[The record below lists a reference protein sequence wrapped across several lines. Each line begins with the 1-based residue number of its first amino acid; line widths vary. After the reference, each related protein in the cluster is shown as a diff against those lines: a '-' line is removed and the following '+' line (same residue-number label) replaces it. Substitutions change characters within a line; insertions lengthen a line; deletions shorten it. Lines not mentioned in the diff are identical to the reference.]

1 MINPFNNFNWII
13 DGLVA
18 ASEYPDSE
26 KKLEFLK
33 EQGVKSIVTLSEKKI
48 DDDLIIK
55 YKFRYLHLP
64 IKDFDVPKMD
74 DIKKFLRWMKLMEK
88 WKIPTLIHCDAGI
101 GRTGTMLAILF
112 LSKGKTPK
120 ESIEFVKEKRNFGLE
135 SIKQESFIYEIYE
148 IIPFLNS
155 SVEEENFY
163 IFHKTVETLR
173 KECPWDKKQTKESLL
188 KYFEDEFQ
196 ELKMAIKNKDIEN
209 IIEELGDVLL
219 EIMFLIVIGEEK
231 DEFTINDVLE
241 RVVDKLV
248 MRHPHVFKDEIINS
262 AQEVEDRW
270 EELKKRKI

>member
-209 IIEELGDVLL
+209 TIEELGDVLL

>member
-13 DGLVA
+13 EGLVA
-18 ASEYPDSE
+18 ASEYPDNE

-48 DDDLIIK
+48 DGNLIVK

-155 SVEEENFY
+155 SIEEENFY

-188 KYFEDEFQ
+188 KYFEDEFK

-209 IIEELGDVLL
+209 TIEELGDVLL

-241 RVVDKLV
+241 KVVDKLV